1 MNMQFGGLLSVA
13 PKCWRQRTKATRSQ
27 FPMETQILS
36 PVLKLST
43 PRKSVSIG
51 ASLHLCC
58 LWRSPPWHSVVMHGN
73 RCDNYCELVIAN
85 CSPLPDVAVSYS
97 TFL

>member
-27 FPMETQILS
+27 FPMETQTLS
-36 PVLKLST
+36 PAQKLNT
-43 PRKSVSIG
+43 PRKSESIA
-51 ASLHLCC
+51 ASLLLCC

-73 RCDNYCELVIAN
+73 RCDNYCDLETMN
-85 CSPLPDVAVSYS
+85 CLPLLDEAVSYS
-97 TFL
+97 TF